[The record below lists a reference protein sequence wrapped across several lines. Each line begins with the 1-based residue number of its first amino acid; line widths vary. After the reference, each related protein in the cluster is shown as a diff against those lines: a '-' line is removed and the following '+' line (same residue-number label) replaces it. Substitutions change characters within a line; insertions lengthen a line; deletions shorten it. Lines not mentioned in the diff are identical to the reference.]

1 MAILVFSTTFLV
13 LLVASMAVRIW
24 LARRQIRCVRRN
36 RDDVPA
42 AFSARID
49 GAAHRKAADYTIA
62 RVRVEE
68 MEAAVDV
75 LALFALT
82 LGGGVAALA
91 RATGMLAAPPLIAD
105 LALVGAVALVG
116 GAIALPFSWWRRFR
130 LEARFGFNRCTAT
143 RWLADVAGSAAV
155 TAILGAPLV
164 VAVLWLMGAAGA
176 LWWLDAWLVWVAF
189 QVALAVLYPTLIAP
203 LFNRFTPLPPGA
215 LRDRVERLLA
225 RCRFGAA
232 RLFVVDGSRRS
243 SHANAWFA
251 GLGRAKRVALFDT
264 LLDQLAPDEVE
275 AVLAHEIG
283 HYRLH
288 HVAKRIAW
296 SAALSLVVL
305 ALFAAVARTPW
316 FLAGLGIPA
325 VEVPAMMARP
335 GVALTLF
342 VVALPAFTFVLAP
355 VASAWSRG
363 HEFEADA
370 FAASHASAPALV
382 AALTR
387 LYADNASTLTPDPLY
402 AAFHDSHPPAA
413 ERVARIQGV
422 AAW

>member
-1 MAILVFSTTFLV
+1 MAIPVFSITFVVFLA
-13 LLVASMAVRIW
+13 ASLAVRIW
-24 LARRQIRCVRRN
+24 LARRQIRCVRRH

-49 GAAHRKAADYTIA
+49 DAAHRKAADYTIA
-62 RVRVEE
+62 RVQVEE
-68 MEAAVDV
+68 VEAAVDM
-75 LALFALT
+75 LAIFALT
-82 LGGGVAALA
+82 LGGGIAAFA
-91 RATGMLAAPPLIAD
+91 RATGTLAAPPLIAD
-105 LALVGAVALVG
+105 LALIAAVALVG
-116 GAIALPFSWWRRFR
+116 GAIALPFSWWRSFR
-130 LEARFGFNRCTAT
+130 LEARFGFNRTT
-143 RWLADVAGSAAV
+143 PKRWLADIAGAALV
-155 TAILGAPLV
+155 TAILGAPLLA
-164 VAVLWLMGAAGA
+164 AVLWLMSAAGA

-305 ALFAAVARTPW
+305 ALFAAVARAPW

-325 VEVPAMMARP
+325 AEVPAMIARP
-335 GVALTLF
+335 GVALILF

-355 VASAWSRG
+355 VASAWSRR

-370 FAASHASAPALV
+370 FAARHASGPALV

-422 AAW
+422 SA